1 MKISIATHGGWG
13 GRFAAPIS
21 VDTATMPPEL
31 AGEATRLAAAAEAA
45 HGAVDTAASTPRS
58 RAPEAQSYTITVE
71 DDGRCR
77 TLKASDVGGD
87 PHLTALVDWVKQQC

>member
-31 AGEATRLAAAAEAA
+31 AGEAARLAAAAEAA
-45 HGAVDTAASTPRS
+45 HASGKPGAAPPSH
-58 RAPEAQSYTITVE
+58 APEAQTYTITVE
-71 DDGRCR
+71 EEGRSR
-77 TLKASDVGGD
+77 TLKASDVGD
-87 PHLTALVDWVKQQC
+87 PHLTALVDWVKRQS